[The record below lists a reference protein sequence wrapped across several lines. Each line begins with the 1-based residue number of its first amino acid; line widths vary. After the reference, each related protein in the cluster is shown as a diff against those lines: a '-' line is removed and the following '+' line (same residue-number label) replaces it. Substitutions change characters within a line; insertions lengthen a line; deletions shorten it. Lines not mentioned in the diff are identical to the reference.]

1 MEEKN
6 DKTKPGENLNP
17 KQKLF
22 CEYYVSKDFFGNGV
36 QSYLEVYSGEAEE
49 EITYDT
55 AKSNAH
61 RLLTNAYI
69 LEYINSMLDE
79 AGLND
84 AFVDKQLLFL
94 INQNAEFPSKIAA
107 IKEYNKLK
115 QRIVEKS
122 ELVVKKKDLSN
133 FTDDELR
140 AAKEIAD
147 KIGD

>member
-1 MEEKN
+1 M
-6 DKTKPGENLNP
+6 DKKDEGIELNP

-36 QSYLEVYSGEAEE
+36 QSYFAAYSGEGEE

-115 QRIVEKS
+115 QRI
-122 ELVVKKKDLSN
+122 
-133 FTDDELR
+133 TDKVDHTT
-140 AAKEIAD
+140 AGKEIRNWTIEPVKPTD
-147 KIGD
+147 ESK